1 MASSNPGNGKQGYG
15 NILPRS
21 VVGVAALLVAA
32 AIGAAL
38 SGTILYAYYQ
48 YRQTTTESRVN
59 SFINGFDKRYG
70 TALSTIQADSTNAQN
85 GIAKALEPLVKNG
98 GGGGT
103 LNNVLRKAA
112 PAVWFVH
119 TLGPDGAPSVGSA
132 VAVASDS
139 GQTLLLTSYST
150 VQAATHSPGPT
161 VYVRKNNTDTPATLY
176 NWQPG
181 SDLALLKLNMG
192 HLATLTFSTSPA
204 TVGQQ
209 LFAVSGVGSN
219 GGSVSPGQVNDASTN
234 LIQNNVPIGPSFQGG
249 PLLDA
254 SDNIVGIASL
264 TYSPLGF
271 PSTGIYFGV
280 PIQMACTQVLK
291 CPGGTPQAGSPSA

>member
-1 MASSNPGNGKQGYG
+1 MASSDHGYG

-48 YRQTTTESRVN
+48 YRQTSTEDRVN

-70 TALSTIQADSTNAQN
+70 TALSTIHADSTNAQN

-103 LNNVLRKAA
+103 LSNVLHKAS

-132 VAVASDS
+132 VAVASDH

-150 VQAATHSPGPT
+150 IQAATHSPGPT
-161 VYVRKNNTDTPATLY
+161 VYVRKNNTDTPVTLY
-176 NWQPG
+176 NWQQG

-192 HLATLTFSTSPA
+192 NMATLSFSTSLP
-204 TVGQQ
+204 TIGEQI
-209 LFAVSGVGSN
+209 FAISGEGSN

-234 LIQNNVPIGPSFQGG
+234 LIQNDVPIGPSFQGG

-254 SDNIVGIASL
+254 SEKIVGIASL

-280 PIQMACTQVLK
+280 PIQAACTQVLR
-291 CPGGTPQAGSPSA
+291 CPGGLPQAGPPSA

>member
-59 SFINGFDKRYG
+59 SFISGFDKRYG